1 MTNKFSELDLKWWEK
16 EDLEDLFEEY
26 PELNDMSVEQIEE
39 FSRKLRRESQNYY
52 DLSMTINTK
61 ADILQEY
68 IKAIKK

>member
-39 FSRKLRRESQNYY
+39 FSHKLRQESQNYY
-52 DLSMTINTK
+52 DLSMTIDTK

>member
-26 PELNDMSVEQIEE
+26 PELNNMSIEQMEE

-52 DLSMTINTK
+52 DLSMTIDTK